1 MKLIVCE
8 SCEAEYKI
16 QHDMNERYYVVS
28 YCVFCGEE
36 LGAEHVDEIVGW
48 EEED

>member
-16 QHDMNERYYVVS
+16 QHDMNERY
-28 YCVFCGEE
+28 CVFCGEE
-36 LGAEHVDEIVGW
+36 LVAEHVDEIVDW